1 MREKCLG
8 TSNLS
13 WGWGGGGGHRL
24 KSKWQHSWL
33 YFHEFW
39 TGWTKVEIFC
49 GCIFI
54 FIDQICDASSSG
66 PPSSLKCSEFTTNID
81 SAYFCYMCILVFP
94 ALAWLVEFW
103 KWKLVFLISGPWSDS
118 AAACEWHKASSAWH
132 GTTRPEQIRPQ
143 SGHPS
148 LRLSTNV
155 QDERHFTDH
164 NRVCPK
170 TLAGKVTVVCAV
182 PDTLW

>member
-13 WGWGGGGGHRL
+13 WGGGGVTDLVKMAALMAVFSWVLNRL
-24 KSKWQHSWL
+24 NQSRNLLWVYF
-33 YFHEFW
+33 YFHWSDMWCFFIW
-39 TGWTKVEIFC
+39 ASFKFKVQWIHHKYWL
-49 GCIFI
+49 
-54 FIDQICDASSSG
+54 S
-66 PPSSLKCSEFTTNID
+66 
-81 SAYFCYMCILVFP
+81 ILLLYVHPRFP
-94 ALAWLVEFW
+94 CFSMVGGILEV
-103 KWKLVFLISGPWSDS
+103 KTFLISGPWSDS
-118 AAACEWHKASSAWH
+118 AAACEWHKACSAWH